1 MLFKS
6 FITKNFPLTFLPHK
20 WHTSYFTTTACF
32 HYSEIRTHIRTTEW
46 YMRFNRNKKAKCVQ
60 AWMSQFYFA
69 KNGDAALC
77 GGFLNTFYLCSMDR
91 LNASARNYHL
101 LHLYHAFYTMHG
113 CSLWDILFRLRPLN
127 FLSCLNQD
135 SCTAMCSRPTDLIF
149 KLLPHLFW
157 ANCTCVLMHF
167 MFQISSA
174 IV

>member
-1 MLFKS
+1 M
-6 FITKNFPLTFLPHK
+6 FPRVWKLEHIYALTNDTCEQK
-20 WHTSYFTTTACF
+20 GQMCS
-32 HYSEIRTHIRTTEW
+32 SRDVS
-46 YMRFNRNKKAKCVQ
+46 M
-60 AWMSQFYFA
+60 YFA